1 MTHKYNTIQ
10 TNGSITYYVTVGYLP
25 VAIQTDDD
33 SDG

>member
-10 TNGSITYYVTVGYLP
+10 TNGNTTYYVTVGYLP